1 MEHNPI
7 FVDILHRLGWRIIH
21 LLNRSI
27 SSISDFIPCKNSYDL
42 YFNLSH
48 YNDLNDMV
56 QLLVTDDSKSFH
68 GKKLIAN
75 GNESLSFTDV
85 DNLIKQTYSSNK
97 ENTEANNLLRKIFFN
112 WQLFF
117 NGNTHVTNM
126 NFMLHFLQNRNP
138 QFSGNENAAQA
149 LGLKTK
155 SFREYYSQK
164 AEKFD
169 DRIDSKADDLLKNEE
184 PSDFRFPKLQ
194 NYWNLSLD

>member
-1 MEHNPI
+1 MI
-7 FVDILHRLGWRIIH
+7 
-21 LLNRSI
+21 
-27 SSISDFIPCKNSYDL
+27 
-42 YFNLSH
+42 
-48 YNDLNDMV
+48 

-85 DNLIKQTYSSNK
+85 DNMIKQTYSNNK
-97 ENTEANNLLRKIFFN
+97 EHNEANNILKKIFYN

-117 NGNTHVTNM
+117 HGNTHITNM
-126 NFMLHFLQNRNP
+126 NLMLHFLQNSNP
-138 QFSGNENAAQA
+138 QFSGHDNASQV
-149 LGLKTK
+149 LGLKLK

-169 DRIDSKADDLLKNEE
+169 DRIDSKADDLLKSEE

-194 NYWNLSLD
+194 NYWNISLD